1 MSRAI
6 FLSLNALGDTLCI
19 TPALRAF
26 RKANPGVSV
35 TVVAQA
41 APGTVPLDLNEI
53 AGGEDAA
60 NLARLLDGV
69 RVASGGALATED
81 GMAAAIVAGVT
92 TVVGSPTLPL
102 LLAAARARRSDD
114 RETIAVSASS

>member
-41 APGTVPLDLNEI
+41 APFTRV
-53 AGGEDAA
+53 
-60 NLARLLDGV
+60 LDGNP
-69 RVASGGALATED
+69 D
-81 GMAAAIVAGVT
+81 ID
-92 TVVGSPTLPL
+92 L
-102 LLAAARARRSDD
+102 LIYSERMYLNG
-114 RETIAVSASS
+114 IP